1 MQGIINI
8 YKPRTFTSHDCVA
21 IARRASG
28 IKKTGHT
35 GTLDPMAS
43 GVLPVCIGR
52 ATRIIQYLDNDTK
65 EYICTMRLGI
75 RTDTLD
81 VWGNVTETNHSD
93 GISERQITE
102 VLKSFEGR
110 IMQTP
115 PKYSALKVNGR
126 KLYEYAREGKDVE
139 IKPREVMIHSI
150 DRIRKQGDE
159 ISFRMVC
166 GKGTY
171 VRSVCDDAGLM
182 LGCGAAMSGLVRSR
196 NGIFDIRNAIDIRR
210 VKEMGPDD
218 VENLLIPMDKAVSF
232 RKVEADRKQTKDLI
246 DGKNPKA
253 CEGFRIT
260 GNLHD
265 NENINDISENEKL
278 RLYNSGSFIGICRY
292 ENGLIIPEKIF
303 NTELR

>member
-1 MQGIINI
+1 MQGIINV

-21 IARRASG
+21 ITRRACG

-81 VWGNVTETNHSD
+81 VWGNVTETKSAS
-93 GISERQITE
+93 GISEAQATE
-102 VLKSFEGR
+102 ALKSFEGR

-139 IKPREVMIHSI
+139 IKPREVMIHRI
-150 DRIRKQGDE
+150 DRIKKQGDE
-159 ISFRMVC
+159 IGFRMVC

-196 NGIFDIRNAIDIRR
+196 NGIFNIMNAVDIRR
-210 VKEMGPDD
+210 VKEMGPFD
-218 VENLLIPMDKAVSF
+218 VEKILIPMDQAVSF
-232 RKVEADRKQTKDLI
+232 RKMEADRKQAKNLI
-246 DGKNPKA
+246 DGKHIA
-253 CEGFRIT
+253 SGAGFT
-260 GNLHD
+260 LM
-265 NENINDISENEKL
+265 ENKGTALSENE
-278 RLYNSGSFIGICRY
+278 RIRMYHDDAFVGICRY
-292 ENGLIIPEKIF
+292 ESGLIVPEKIF